1 VERRLVAVGGVRG
14 VRADAGPAG
23 RWAAVV
29 SGGGTVVYVAA
40 ITVPGDTPPV
50 LAGKLLDS
58 LAGVLPAHGLD
69 PGLER
74 RSVANGDGT
83 VTLVLEA
90 TGPPGL
96 QMGPAAAEPV
106 AEAPGGGWG
115 YADNPGA
122 SGGAPGGADGV
133 EPCTCGCGASWAEH
147 DARCP
152 AWPHTAAWHPE
163 TGTQQ
168 ADAPV
173 QVPAAGLLV
182 PPAGAGIPQASGG
195 APGGAQGVVESAP
208 PPWDASAPP
217 IKVWEGKHV
226 GKPGGQLYVWT
237 AGAWQEESVPC
248 RTFWGSHGCSL
259 PRGHTGWLVRHQC
272 GLDEAHWRCEECGA
286 ERADAE
292 TGEDGDLESW
302 LEKCP
307 ACGSAAE
314 PYDANPDGPCCV
326 VKRQA
331 DPLTGEQVWERFQPF
346 DGPFGPALEEKLGW
360 PVVVFG
366 ADVPPGHGGDQ
377 EVADLITLV
386 RRTAGQLPG

>member
-1 VERRLVAVGGVRG
+1 VPGARDAVGGRVAQRGLVAVGGVRD

-23 RWAAVV
+23 EWAAVV

-40 ITVPGDTPPV
+40 ITVPGDTPPA

-122 SGGAPGGADGV
+122 SGGAPGGAGGAGGV

-168 ADAPV
+168 AGAPV

-195 APGGAQGVVESAP
+195 APGGAQGVEM
-208 PPWDASAPP
+208 
-217 IKVWEGKHV
+217 
-226 GKPGGQLYVWT
+226 
-237 AGAWQEESVPC
+237 C

-259 PRGHTGWLVRHQC
+259 PRGHTGWLERHQC

-286 ERADAE
+286 ERADAD
-292 TGEDGDLESW
+292 TGESGDLESW